1 MWDGIV
7 QQERDGKVLYSRRK
21 MGRFCTVEGR
31 WKDTVHT
38 LGGKVGRYCTVGG
51 RWVHCGKKHRKF
63 PSQVTDAADHNTP
76 VTENS
81 GIKFP
86 TSLLD
91 CSAKYIG
98 IYFRNIFRNLDK
110 LSLT

>member
-1 MWDGIV
+1 M
-7 QQERDGKVLYSRRK
+7 Q
-21 MGRFCTVEGR
+21 
-31 WKDTVHT
+31 VHHLSKT
-38 LGGKVGRYCTVGG
+38 TGSEPVVI
-51 RWVHCGKKHRKF
+51 HCGKKHRKF

-91 CSAKYIG
+91 CSAIYIG

-110 LSLT
+110 FNMICKKKFKEEGIQNSNFLLNCAHVE